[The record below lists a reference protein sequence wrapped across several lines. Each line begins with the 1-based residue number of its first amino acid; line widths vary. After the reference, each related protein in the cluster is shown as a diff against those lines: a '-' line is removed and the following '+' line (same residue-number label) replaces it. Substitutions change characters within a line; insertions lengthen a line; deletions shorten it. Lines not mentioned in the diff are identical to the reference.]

1 MADSKLMNAVG
12 TCDGTNYQDHRANLV
27 EYCVLEDIEHV
38 LHTPC
43 PAPITATLAAG
54 VWGDDEHPCGDE
66 DPRKGTTAP
75 QRTVNQRNADIAAH
89 KKADKRLKALPTRI
103 IFDRLGQRAAV
114 VGSCPLRVQQHRAAV
129 TEGLCLGLGAP

>member
-1 MADSKLMNAVG
+1 M
-12 TCDGTNYQDHRANLV
+12 
-27 EYCVLEDIEHV
+27 LEDIEHV

-89 KKADKRLKALPTRI
+89 KKADKRLKALVI
-103 IFDRLGQRAAV
+103 IKASGDLKKHASHIWLPGWL
-114 VGSCPLRVQQHRAAV
+114 P
-129 TEGLCLGLGAP
+129 